1 MSLTEFYNVKR
12 RLRRDYST
20 IDVLVFIITPHRID
34 YSIVDVVAFIITPHS
49 GDYFRVARSSF
60 LLQLIA

>member
-20 IDVLVFIITPHRID
+20 VDVVAFIIIPRRID
-34 YSIVDVVAFIITPHS
+34 YSTIDVFGFIITPHS
-49 GDYFRVARSSF
+49 GDYSMVA
-60 LLQLIA
+60 LLAF